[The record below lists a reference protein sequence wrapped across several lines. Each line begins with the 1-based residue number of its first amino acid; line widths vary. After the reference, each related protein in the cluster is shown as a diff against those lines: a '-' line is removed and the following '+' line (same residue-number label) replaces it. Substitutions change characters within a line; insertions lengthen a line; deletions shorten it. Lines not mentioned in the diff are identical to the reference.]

1 MFQSAMLID
10 DDVPFGLR
18 ASVDAA
24 LKRLAT
30 PTWDMPAGKLQ
41 EIVQSLLTGARDE
54 NDFLTMPTSSAS
66 LTGDDD
72 DNAATYEFSLL

>member
-30 PTWDMPAGKLQ
+30 PTWDLPAGKLQ
-41 EIVQSLLTGARDE
+41 EIVQSLLTGTRDE
-54 NDFLTMPTSSAS
+54 NDLLAMPSSSAS
-66 LTGDDD
+66 LTSGDDS
-72 DNAATYEFSLL
+72 AAIYEISLL